1 MAKNRSISTS
11 SLSADASSIFLSKV
25 INVDDLHKSLRHV
38 APSSPFVLRD
48 IFASSLTAKVT
59 CAAVRLLLGQGGYSH

>member
-48 IFASSLTAKVT
+48 IFALSLTAKVI
-59 CAAVRLLLGQGGYSH
+59 CAAVQLLLGQGEYSH